1 MCVCVFVYMRVCIFV
16 LVVCVHV
23 CERARERRR
32 EDMCVSA
39 YVCIRACAHVRVCAC
54 TYTFCVGAHV
64 CMHVCARYMCVGAQ
78 VYLLCPT
85 SSIVCTRYKT
95 ACVYEHTQ
103 NSLSMSTLEW
113 CVTVHPTHYKSVCV
127 CVHALQFCVS
137 V

>member
-1 MCVCVFVYMRVCIFV
+1 MCVCVCACVYVRIGC
-16 LVVCVHV
+16 VCVCVRV

-39 YVCIRACAHVRVCAC
+39 YVCIHVCAHVRVCAR

-64 CMHVCARYMCVGAQ
+64 CVHMCARYMCVGEQ
-78 VYLLCPT
+78 VYLLCLT
-85 SSIVCTRYKT
+85 SSIVCTRYNT

-103 NSLSMSTLEW
+103 NSLSVSTLEW
-113 CVTVHPTHYKSVCV
+113 CVSVHSTHYRSVRVCV
-127 CVHALQFCVS
+127 CTHYSS